1 LVWFGFVWG
10 EKIKENSENKQAKEC
25 ETKDIKKHLEA
36 KKKKKK

>member
-1 LVWFGFVWG
+1 LVWG
-10 EKIKENSENKQAKEC
+10 EKIKETENKQAKEC